1 MILSYVIHNK
11 TDKDFP
17 LGINEAWKFIVEADD
32 EYDAYMQMEKVKMS
46 AHMYRHTIMNVYL
59 DGVRFDAREYWTEG
73 ANSDDFDY
81 DETVPITEIRDETA
95 PRRRS

>member
-11 TDKDFP
+11 TNNDFP
-17 LGINEAWKFIVEADD
+17 LDPNETWKFVVEADD

-46 AHMYRHTIMNVYL
+46 ARMYGHTILNVYL
-59 DGVRFDAREYWTEG
+59 DGARFDPREYWTEG

-81 DETVPITEIRDETA
+81 DDSVKISQIRDETS
-95 PRRRS
+95 PRR